1 MALLSRRQFFTR
13 AANSA
18 VVISSAGFALPAQ
31 ADSSASPRSI
41 RYSRVVDLTHT
52 LTSDF
57 PTFSGKSQL
66 EMSTVGTLAKD
77 GFNYFRWNIVEHTG
91 THLDAPLH
99 RSNGVSADRISPE
112 ALIGPLV
119 IVDIRQRAGADSD
132 SEVTLEDLKSWES
145 HHGRIASG
153 AIVAMN
159 SGWDAHVRTAK
170 FRNSDDDGHLH
181 FPVFHAE
188 AAEFLLSKREVVG
201 IAVDTL
207 SLDRGSTKDFPVHT
221 RWLGSNR
228 WGLEC
233 IANLAELP
241 PQGATIIVG
250 GPKIA
255 SASGGPSRVF
265 ALV

>member
-1 MALLSRRQFFTR
+1 
-13 AANSA
+13 
-18 VVISSAGFALPAQ
+18 
-31 ADSSASPRSI
+31 
-41 RYSRVVDLTHT
+41 
-52 LTSDF
+52 
-57 PTFSGKSQL
+57 
-66 EMSTVGTLAKD
+66 
-77 GFNYFRWNIVEHTG
+77 
-91 THLDAPLH
+91 
-99 RSNGVSADRISPE
+99 
-112 ALIGPLV
+112 V

-132 SEVTLEDLKSWES
+132 SGVTLEDLKSWES

-181 FPVFHAE
+181 FPGFHIE
-188 AAEFLLSKREVVG
+188 AAEFLLTEREVVG
-201 IAVDTL
+201 IAVDSL
-207 SLDRGSTKDFPVHT
+207 SLDVGSTKDFPVHT

-255 SASGGPSRVF
+255 GASGGPSRVF